1 MGPGPWAGAD
11 DHLDTPLLGS
21 VTMGRKSAMAF
32 PSSPCSAAA
41 PVPNGGVIQSRR
53 PAASSTGH
61 RATEAECQGEHQ
73 LEKLEFALAVA
84 LTRGD
89 VQRSEQLRHQIDAL
103 GGNREEPGT

>member
-1 MGPGPWAGAD
+1 
-11 DHLDTPLLGS
+11 
-21 VTMGRKSAMAF
+21 MAF
-32 PSSPCSAAA
+32 PSSPCGSASQTSATAA
-41 PVPNGGVIQSRR
+41 VSQNRR
-53 PAASSTGH
+53 PSVPASSHQPSEG
-61 RATEAECQGEHQ
+61 EWQGEHQ

>member
-1 MGPGPWAGAD
+1 MNREGNDA
-11 DHLDTPLLGS
+11 PLFGG

-32 PSSPCSAAA
+32 PSSSCSASTGAGLQPPALSA
-41 PVPNGGVIQSRR
+41 PSQGRR
-53 PAASSTGH
+53 PAAAPTATGH
-61 RATEAECQGEHQ
+61 RVAEGEHQ

-89 VQRSEQLRHQIDAL
+89 VQRSEQLRRQIETL